1 MGAGT
6 NSPFTQITKTPTK
19 FRMIVWRFVT
29 RVPIDGFFVFIPR
42 FHTNDTNT
50 HKTPYDCVAFCDPC
64 VELMGFLLFHDFITP
79 AFTQMTQRPTKHRMI
94 VWRFVMAV
102 EGGIS
107 T

>member
-1 MGAGT
+1 
-6 NSPFTQITKTPTK
+6 
-19 FRMIVWRFVT
+19 MIVWRFVT
-29 RVPIDGFFVFIPR
+29 RVPIDGVFLFSFRVFTQMTQIP
-42 FHTNDTNT
+42 T
-50 HKTPYDCVAFCDPC
+50 KTPYDCVGFCDPC